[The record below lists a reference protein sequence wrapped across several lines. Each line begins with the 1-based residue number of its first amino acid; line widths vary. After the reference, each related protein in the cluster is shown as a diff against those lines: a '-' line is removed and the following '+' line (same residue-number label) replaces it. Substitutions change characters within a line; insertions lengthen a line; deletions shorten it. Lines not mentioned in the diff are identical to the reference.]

1 LYRIVQEALTN
12 CARHAE
18 AHSVVIKLGSEEDRY
33 VVIIEDDGK
42 GFVPSNQARGIGLI
56 GIEERVAEMGGILK
70 LNSKPGLGTKIYVSI
85 PRQAANQPDRGAA
98 GALSQPHEN
107 PIG

>member
-1 LYRIVQEALTN
+1 
-12 CARHAE
+12 
-18 AHSVVIKLGSEEDRY
+18 VVIRLGLEEEDRY
-33 VVIIEDDGK
+33 VVVIEDDGK

-70 LNSKPGLGTKIYVSI
+70 LSSKPGVGTRIHVSI

-98 GALSQPHEN
+98 AALSQPHEN